1 MDRVH
6 CYLKPQSMGLKQPFL
21 HGPTL
26 KSDVNGS
33 LSSRALVLNR
43 SLTSLFKPFHIILD
57 LIDFFTYENWY
68 AMPAW
73 INPVRCPPP
82 PLVCCGG
89 GAIENFKSQARAIVS
104 TNLCMRTAV
113 ARTTSTI
120 DIWILMIDRT
130 RIHHASGNSG
140 QCNRG
145 KFTPLPF
152 DPKKYA
158 LCKIHDGSLAM
169 LASSCGLVD
178 LLAHQHSLCHFPTT
192 YNRGQPRLDYS
203 FISAELLPYVL
214 RLSILPC

>member
-82 PLVCCGG
+82 PPPPPPPH
-89 GAIENFKSQARAIVS
+89 
-104 TNLCMRTAV
+104 LCMRTAV